1 MEKLREFLDSRVIF
15 SLSPGVFRYKL
26 ESEISALSYHSM
38 VRRIK
43 VAHTLFAANGVSSTI
58 SMLII
63 SSFKI

>member
-1 MEKLREFLDSRVIF
+1 MEELGKFLDSRVIF
-15 SLSPGVFRYKL
+15 ALSAGVFRDKM
-26 ESEISALSYHSM
+26 ESVVSAVSYHSM

-43 VAHTLFAANGVSSTI
+43 ATHTLFAANDVSSTI